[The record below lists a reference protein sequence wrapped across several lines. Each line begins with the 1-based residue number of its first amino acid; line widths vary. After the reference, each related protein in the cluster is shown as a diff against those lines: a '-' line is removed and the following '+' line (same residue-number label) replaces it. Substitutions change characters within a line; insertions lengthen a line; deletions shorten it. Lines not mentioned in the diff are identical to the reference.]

1 MGPRVIGLIG
11 TPRFDTRT
19 LSRMAGTSSWRVRS
33 QPCTG
38 CGGKVVVVEDS
49 FSGLGGLLR
58 FPGLQRIQ
66 HADFEPAVNRVD
78 QVDDDCS
85 RVERPRA

>member
-1 MGPRVIGLIG
+1 
-11 TPRFDTRT
+11 
-19 LSRMAGTSSWRVRS
+19 MAGISSWRVRS

-38 CGGKVVVVEDS
+38 CGGKVVVVEDR

-58 FPGLQRIQ
+58 LAGPQRIQ

-78 QVDDDCS
+78 QVH
-85 RVERPRA
+85 RVGAVFVPSMVRLVR